1 MPTYSYECPAH
12 GYFEISCRLADWND
26 RQPCPKKSCKEIG
39 EQVVLPS
46 DASRHFCEPVVVH
59 FAADGT
65 YRFPGAANARV
76 PKGFQKR
83 ELRTIREIESFERD
97 VNCKLHAEAR
107 QHQENEERYYSDV
120 RSQLRSELRMRMQSM
135 SRQGRDFARVVMALN
150 DQRRSKPTDP
160 GFHTQILH
168 FDQTN
173 REHHR
178 DEPTGWKRKYV

>member
-1 MPTYSYECPAH
+1 MPTYEYICESGH
-12 GYFEISCRLADWND
+12 SFEIRCRLAEWKDHLPCTHKGCRKIAEQILTSND
-26 RQPCPKKSCKEIG
+26 SSRFF
-39 EQVVLPS
+39 S
-46 DASRHFCEPVVVH
+46 DPVIVH
-59 FAADGT
+59 VAKDGQ

-135 SRQGRDFARVVMALN
+135 SQQGRDFARAVMSLN

-160 GFHTQILH
+160 GFHLQVLH

-178 DEPTGWKRKYV
+178 DESTGWKRKYV